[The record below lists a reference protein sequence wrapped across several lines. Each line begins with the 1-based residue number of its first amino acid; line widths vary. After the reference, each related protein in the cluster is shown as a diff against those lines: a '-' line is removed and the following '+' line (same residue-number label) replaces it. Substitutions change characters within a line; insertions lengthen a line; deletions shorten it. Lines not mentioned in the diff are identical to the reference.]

1 MILTI
6 GIVLLVV
13 WLLAFTL
20 MRKVVG
26 GIIHLLLIITTN
38 GIPAG
43 AAGEVRASSFPSR
56 GGTSS

>member
-13 WLLAFTL
+13 WLLAFAL

-26 GIIHLLLIITTN
+26 GIIHLILVIALIAICWHF
-38 GIPAG
+38 IAPMIK
-43 AAGEVRASSFPSR
+43 
-56 GGTSS
+56 

>member
-26 GIIHLLLIITTN
+26 GIIHLILIIAL
-38 GIPAG
+38 IAICWHFLAPMIK
-43 AAGEVRASSFPSR
+43 
-56 GGTSS
+56 